1 MNGYFLATIEDYETA
16 YEIYKKTTVQN
27 NINLTESEQKIIS
40 CFVEA
45 NKAKDFYKNPK
56 PENAV
61 RLTYEQVEAL
71 TSINKPY
78 VKKLIN
84 GKDTDS
90 LGLGGKIKG
99 LGFEGSGDGRQ
110 KKLIYYTGATDFE
123 KYIKFSS
130 LSTEPKIIET
140 ITKSINDLEQAKNEV
155 DEIKKEAFRELADSI
170 PADTLAIPSQKVSGI
185 GDEKNV
191 SIINNIIKKGID
203 TLKKE
208 KALESKI
215 SMCITEDKENKEV
228 KNIEHI
234 MCKNSSDTL
243 ISQNQGIDKKIES
256 TDYEIPDTLPK
267 VSIGIEG
274 IASTPD
280 TEIPKVPSTNGTKSL
295 EVISSKIQE
304 YLNKECHGNTI
315 IKSIDAH
322 VNDFR
327 KLYPE
332 SKHESRQHLEYA
344 FSKVL
349 KSASPLDKS
358 RQKESTLQKPP
369 ASEKK
374 GIAILKKALKVE
386 KVEAAL

>member
-1 MNGYFLATIEDYETA
+1 
-16 YEIYKKTTVQN
+16 VQN

-45 NKAKDFYKNPK
+45 NLAKDLYKNPK

-71 TSINKPY
+71 TGINKPY

-84 GKDTDS
+84 GKDAYS

-110 KKLIYYTGATDFE
+110 KKLIYYTGAADFE
-123 KYIKFSS
+123 KYTKFSS
-130 LSTEPKIIET
+130 LSIEPKIIEA

-170 PADTLAIPSQKVSGI
+170 PSIPADTLAIPSQKVSDI
-185 GDEKNV
+185 RDEKSI

-208 KALESKI
+208 KAPESQKI
-215 SMCITEDKENKEV
+215 VCIPENKENKKV
-228 KNIEHI
+228 EHI
-234 MCKNSSDTL
+234 VCKNSSNTL

-256 TDYEIPDTLPK
+256 IDTEIPDTLPK

-274 IASTPD
+274 ITSTSD
-280 TEIPKVPSTNGTKSL
+280 SEIPKVSGTDGTKSL
-295 EVISSKIQE
+295 KVISSKIQE
-304 YLNKECHGNTI
+304 YLNKECHGNSI
-315 IKSIDAH
+315 IKSIDDH

-332 SKHESRQHLEYA
+332 FKRESKQHLEYA

-349 KSASPLDKS
+349 KSTVSLDKNQ
-358 RQKESTLQKPP
+358 QKEKIPQKSP
-369 ASEKK
+369 AVGKK
-374 GIAILKKALKVE
+374 GIAILKKALHVE
-386 KVEAAL
+386 KVGAAV